1 MLYNKKVGVGIVT
14 YNRPAGLRKLLDSLA
29 GAPVD
34 EIIVVNDG
42 KIYQEFDDL
51 DATIIHNEKNLGVG
65 KSKNIALRHLQ
76 KKGVEYFFLIEDD
89 IYIKDSNVF
98 REYIKAARV
107 SGIQHFNY
115 SQHGPSNRDENG
127 VASPATVINYENISV
142 PLYGFCVGAFSFY
155 TRKCLSKVGLMDE
168 AYYNAME
175 HVDHTYEIIK
185 AGMHPPFCYFADIA
199 DSARYLGDEEWS
211 EAQSTICRNDGY
223 SQLKVRAVN
232 HFIEKHGGHPVEM
245 SRHITH
251 EQVAKLVI
259 KIRSLHG
266 APVFKLR

>member
-1 MLYNKKVGVGIVT
+1 MLFNKKVGIGIVT

-42 KIYQEFDDL
+42 KIYQEFADL
-51 DATIIHNEKNLGVG
+51 DANIIHNEKNLGVG
-65 KSKNIALRHLQ
+65 KSKNIALRYLQ
-76 KKGVEYFFLIEDD
+76 QRKVEYFFLIEDD
-89 IYIKDSNVF
+89 IYIKNIDVF
-98 REYIKAARV
+98 QEYIKAARV

-115 SQHGPSNRDENG
+115 SQHGPNNRDEYG
-127 VASPATVINYENISV
+127 AAAPATTINYEKLSV

-155 TRKCLSKVGLMDE
+155 TRKCLDKVGLMDE

-199 DSARYLGDEEWS
+199 DSEKYLGDEEWS
-211 EAQSTICRNDGY
+211 EAQSTICRNEGY
-223 SQLKVRAVN
+223 NQVKATAIN
-232 HFIEKHGGHPVEM
+232 YFIEKHGEHPVDLV
-245 SRHITH
+245 RNITH
-251 EQVAKLVI
+251 DQVAKMVI
-259 KIRSLHG
+259 KIRSLYG
-266 APVFKLR
+266 APVFRLR